1 MSRRARA
8 TGVAAGVA
16 PVVGAVVAALALA
29 GVAVFSVNTAGCDQ
43 TGGYV
48 DRDGQLQLVGS
59 CLAPADLPAAP
70 HQPGGADTPADPL
83 VKAP

>member
-8 TGVAAGVA
+8 TGLA

-29 GVAVFSVNTAGCDQ
+29 GVAVFSVNAAGCDQ

-70 HQPGGADTPADPL
+70 HQPGGVGADNPADPL